1 MDLRLR
7 RQFFAE
13 EVAAVANLKTLL
25 VTNRRKEPVGR
36 PLSRTRAAASA
47 GEAQGDSLRVLAPST
62 LGSTMDEP
70 TFGARFLREFR
81 FLGGSTKEWP
91 SKAVDSLADADRC
104 AFCELV
110 ATGRTPIPAELS
122 ATANVWEPEAV
133 ARRLFDRVKRERDR
147 ERALH
152 SGLPFAPCG

>member
-1 MDLRLR
+1 MTMDLRLH

-81 FLGGSTKEWP
+81 FLGDQRK
-91 SKAVDSLADADRC
+91 
-104 AFCELV
+104 
-110 ATGRTPIPAELS
+110 
-122 ATANVWEPEAV
+122 
-133 ARRLFDRVKRERDR
+133 
-147 ERALH
+147 
-152 SGLPFAPCG
+152 SGLRRRSILSLTLIDAPSASW